1 MHSFAN
7 LSRGKGESRMWLRMM
22 ALLCGLAGGL
32 YLVAALRGR

>member
-7 LSRGKGESRMWLRMM
+7 LPHVEGDNRMWLRVM

-32 YLVAALRGR
+32 YLVAALRER